1 MDETVYQCPE
11 CNFNADNL
19 TELDGHIIEH
29 HSNEMRHNDKQMDTD
44 IADEGDGGGGE
55 GGGDDETLHQEDEFD
70 DILIENE
77 IPIESHINVIN
88 FLLN

>member
-1 MDETVYQCPE
+1 
-11 CNFNADNL
+11 
-19 TELDGHIIEH
+19 
-29 HSNEMRHNDKQMDTD
+29 MRHNDKQMDTD

-77 IPIESHINVIN
+77 IPIESTHINVTN
-88 FLLN
+88 F